1 MNSIEGLANLAGTAQ
16 QVTQESEVSKS
27 SNAFGD
33 MLKNMV
39 LETSQQQ
46 TNGNQAIE
54 DLQTG
59 KAEHLHEVMISVEK
73 ADVSLRMLVQLRNK
87 ALTAYEEVMRM
98 QI

>member
-1 MNSIEGLANLAGTAQ
+1 MNSIESLTHLASTAQ
-16 QVTQESEVSKS
+16 QVSKESDVTKS

-39 LETSQQQ
+39 TETNKDQ
-46 TNGNQAIE
+46 TIGNQAIQ
-54 DLQTG
+54 DLQAG

-73 ADVSLRMLVQLRNK
+73 ADVSLRMLVQMRNK